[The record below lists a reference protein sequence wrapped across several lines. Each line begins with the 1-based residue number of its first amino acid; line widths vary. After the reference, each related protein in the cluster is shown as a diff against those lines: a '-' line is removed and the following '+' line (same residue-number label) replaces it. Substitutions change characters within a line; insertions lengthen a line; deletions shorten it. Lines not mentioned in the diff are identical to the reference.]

1 MTPCALR
8 HATNVARLA
17 VPPDELPEEVEELDA
32 LAAAD
37 ALELELELEPQAARQ
52 TAAANTA
59 IVSADRRRVRE

>member
-1 MTPCALR
+1 MT
-8 HATNVARLA
+8 
-17 VPPDELPEEVEELDA
+17 VPPDVLPDEVEELDA

-52 TAAANTA
+52 TAAANAA

>member
-1 MTPCALR
+1 M
-8 HATNVARLA
+8 ARLT
-17 VPPDELPEEVEELDA
+17 VPPDVLPDEVEELDA

-52 TAAANTA
+52 TAAANAA